1 VARAISAG
9 SDHSMAIDASGVV
22 RCWGWNYFGQ
32 SSVPADMQPVTSIAA
47 TMYGSIALQEDGSV
61 RTWGLIA
68 APAETPSCVEEVVG
82 GGFHALIRSGAFPC
96 PTCSDADTNLDGVV
110 DGNDLGVLLSEWGA
124 ATEGSACDI
133 NQDGF
138 VNGADLGFL
147 LSFWGACP

>member
-1 VARAISAG
+1 
-9 SDHSMAIDASGVV
+9 
-22 RCWGWNYFGQ
+22 
-32 SSVPADMQPVTSIAA
+32 MQPVTSIAA

-68 APAETPSCVEEVVG
+68 APAETPPCVEEVVG

-110 DGNDLGVLLSEWGA
+110 DGNDLGALLSEWGA

-138 VNGADLGFL
+138 VNGADLGFF